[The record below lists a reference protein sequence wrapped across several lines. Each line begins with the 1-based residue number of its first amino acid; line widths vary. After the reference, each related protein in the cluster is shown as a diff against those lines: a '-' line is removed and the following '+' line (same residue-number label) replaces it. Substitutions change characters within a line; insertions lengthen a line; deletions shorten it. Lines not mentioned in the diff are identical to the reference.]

1 MLFQEGLVKVRCP
14 ITFSFFS
21 FKFYL
26 FKFFRLFFSPTI
38 LLFHPSLLFN
48 FFLTQE
54 FFQIFK
60 FSKKIFFKNQKK
72 EFSKKFKKNFFFLFF
87 SSIFFHSIFL
97 MTFVSHF
104 WTNAHETAP
113 RSALDYLQI
122 LFATETFAMGVNMP
136 ARTVVFD
143 TTTKHDGLEFRDLRP
158 GEYIQMSGRAGRRGL
173 DKTGTVIILCKMA
186 RVPDITKL
194 NQMILGVPTKLESKF
209 RLTYGMILQLLRVG
223 TISMMVRSSK
233 FFIIKHFKNT
243 LKTDR
248 RNFSLINFWS
258 FKKMLILF
266 KKNFEFY
273 LIFQKIFEYFFS
285 KNFFNFFQFYLIFL
299 IWKILIF

>member
-1 MLFQEGLVKVRCP
+1 
-14 ITFSFFS
+14 
-21 FKFYL
+21 
-26 FKFFRLFFSPTI
+26 
-38 LLFHPSLLFN
+38 
-48 FFLTQE
+48 
-54 FFQIFK
+54 
-60 FSKKIFFKNQKK
+60 
-72 EFSKKFKKNFFFLFF
+72 
-87 SSIFFHSIFL
+87 

-104 WTNAHETAP
+104 LSNSHETAP
-113 RSALDYLQI
+113 RSALDHLQI

-223 TISMMVRSSK
+223 TISMMVRSSRFLITENFLKKLKNRPQK
-233 FFIIKHFKNT
+233 FF
-243 LKTDR
+243 
-248 RNFSLINFWS
+248 LINFW
-258 FKKMLILF
+258 LF
-266 KKNFEFY
+266 
-273 LIFQKIFEYFFS
+273 
-285 KNFFNFFQFYLIFL
+285 
-299 IWKILIF
+299 